1 MSTLILRHM
10 AETLLSFGVQKLW
23 ELLVRESDRFKEVN
37 EQLTVLKSDVNLLR
51 SFLKDVDAKKHA
63 SSVVRNCVEEIKE
76 IVFDAED
83 VIETFLLKKEL
94 GRTSGIRKRMRR
106 LAFTIADRREL
117 VSQMEGISK
126 RISKVIRDMQSFGVQ
141 QRIVDGSGYSDTIQE
156 KQREMRHTFPSDNES
171 HLVGLEEKVKK
182 LVGYLVE
189 EESIQVVSICGM
201 GGIGKTTL
209 ARQVFSHE
217 MVKKHFDGVV
227 WVCVSQ
233 QFTRKYVWQTI
244 FQRFSSNHDEHR
256 GSDMTEDE
264 LQDKLFRLLETSKS
278 LIVLDDMWREDDW
291 DNIKHVF
298 PPTKG
303 WKVLFTSR
311 NENVALRAD
320 PECVTFKL
328 KCLTPKESWT
338 LFRRIAFPR
347 IDTSEFK
354 VDVDMLEM
362 GKKMIKHCGGLPL
375 AVKVLGGLL
384 AAQPTL
390 SEWKRVY
397 ENIGSH
403 LAGGTSFNDG
413 YCNSVHSVLSL
424 SFEELPTFL
433 KHYFLYLVHFPRDYQ
448 ISVENLSYYW
458 AAEGIPRPSYSE
470 GATIEEVAEGYIA
483 DLVKRNM
490 VISEKN
496 ASTSKFETCHL
507 HDMMREVCLLK
518 TEEENFL
525 QIVHGSSS
533 TAYSKSYRKSRRL
546 AVHRPDET
554 FSMEKEVNSPSLRS
568 LLFIWGSN
576 WKASG
581 LFFERLQLMRVLD
594 LSRAHFEGG
603 KIPSSIGK
611 LIHLRYL
618 SLYKAHVSRLPSSMR
633 NLKQL
638 VYLNLCLYA
647 RYPLYVPNIFKGM
660 QELRYLS
667 LPSGRMHDKTKLEL
681 GNLINLETLKFFSTK
696 HSSVTDLHCM
706 TRLRNLLI
714 IFNEE
719 GCTMETLSSSL
730 SKLRHLESLSIDYN
744 HFKVFAPTDDEK
756 GFVLGCIH
764 LKKLE
769 LCIYMPGLPDENHLP
784 SHLTTIS
791 LTGCRL
797 KEDPMLILE
806 KLSHLKEVDLGKRSF
821 CGKKMVCSRGGF
833 PQLQMLL
840 FLGLHE
846 WEEWI
851 VEKGS
856 MPLLHTLDVSYCA
869 KLKEVP
875 NGIQFLTS
883 LKDLCMGEEWKKR
896 LSEEGEDYY
905 KVQHVIS
912 VRFGGK
918 G

>member
-1 MSTLILRHM
+1 M

-23 ELLVRESDRFKEVN
+23 ELLARESDRFKEVN

-51 SFLKDVDAKKHA
+51 SFLTDVDAKKHA

-83 VIETFLLKKEL
+83 VIETFILKKDL

-106 LAFTIADRREL
+106 FAFTIADRREL

-141 QRIVDGSGYSDTIQE
+141 QMIVNGSGYSDTIQE
-156 KQREMRHTFPSDNES
+156 RQREMRHTFPSDNES
-171 HLVGLEEKVKK
+171 DLV
-182 LVGYLVE
+182 
-189 EESIQVVSICGM
+189 
-201 GGIGKTTL
+201 
-209 ARQVFSHE
+209 
-217 MVKKHFDGVV
+217 
-227 WVCVSQ
+227 
-233 QFTRKYVWQTI
+233 
-244 FQRFSSNHDEHR
+244 
-256 GSDMTEDE
+256 DMTEDE

-347 IDTSEFK
+347 KDTSEFK

-403 LAGGTSFNDG
+403 LAGRTSFNDG

-518 TEEENFL
+518 SEEENFL

-533 TAYSKSYRKSRRL
+533 STACSKSHRKSRKL
-546 AVHRPDET
+546 AVHRADET
-554 FSMEKEVNSPSLRS
+554 FSMEKEVYSPNLRS
-568 LLFIWGSN
+568 LLFIWGSD
-576 WKASG
+576 WRASG
-581 LFFERLQLMRVLD
+581 LFFDRLKMMRVLD

-647 RYPLYVPNIFKGM
+647 RYPVYVPNIFKGM

-714 IFNEE
+714 IFNQE

-744 HFKVFAPTDDEK
+744 HFKVFSPTDDEK

-769 LCIYMPGLPDENHLP
+769 LCIYMPGLPDEKHLP

-821 CGKKMVCSRGGF
+821 CGKRMVCSRGGF
-833 PQLQMLL
+833 PQLQLLL

-851 VEKGS
+851 VEEGS

-896 LSEEGEDYY
+896 LSEGGEDYY
-905 KVQHVIS
+905 KVQHDL
-912 VRFGGK
+912 RFMSSCLQGDYPESIRNLSLTDWILSPSTN
-918 G
+918 

>member
-1 MSTLILRHM
+1 M

-23 ELLVRESDRFKEVN
+23 ELLARESDRFKEVN

-51 SFLKDVDAKKHA
+51 SFLTDVDAKKHA

-83 VIETFLLKKEL
+83 VIETFILKKDL

-106 LAFTIADRREL
+106 FAFTIADRREL

-141 QRIVDGSGYSDTIQE
+141 QMIVNGSGYSDTIQE
-156 KQREMRHTFPSDNES
+156 RQREMRHTFPSDNES
-171 HLVGLEEKVKK
+171 DLVGLEEKVKK

-189 EESIQVVSICGM
+189 EESIQV
-201 GGIGKTTL
+201 
-209 ARQVFSHE
+209 
-217 MVKKHFDGVV
+217 
-227 WVCVSQ
+227 
-233 QFTRKYVWQTI
+233 TI

-347 IDTSEFK
+347 KDTSEFK

-403 LAGGTSFNDG
+403 LAGRTSFNDG

-518 TEEENFL
+518 SEEENFL

-533 TAYSKSYRKSRRL
+533 STACSKSHRKSRKL
-546 AVHRPDET
+546 AVHRADET
-554 FSMEKEVNSPSLRS
+554 FSMEKEVYSPNLRS
-568 LLFIWGSN
+568 LLFIWGSD
-576 WKASG
+576 WRASG
-581 LFFERLQLMRVLD
+581 LFFDRLKMMRVLD

-647 RYPLYVPNIFKGM
+647 RYPVYVPNIFKGM

-714 IFNEE
+714 IFNQE

-744 HFKVFAPTDDEK
+744 HFKVFSPTDDEK

-769 LCIYMPGLPDENHLP
+769 LCIYMPGLPDEKHLP

-821 CGKKMVCSRGGF
+821 CGKRMVCSRGGF
-833 PQLQMLL
+833 PQLQLLL

-851 VEKGS
+851 VEEGS

-896 LSEEGEDYY
+896 LSEGGEDYY

-918 G
+918 A

>member
-1 MSTLILRHM
+1 M

-23 ELLVRESDRFKEVN
+23 ELLARESDRFKEVD
-37 EQLTVLKSDVNLLR
+37 EQLTELKSDINLLR

-63 SSVVRNCVEEIKE
+63 SAVVRNCVEEIKE

-141 QRIVDGSGYSDTIQE
+141 QMIVDGSGYSETIQE
-156 KQREMRHTFPSDNES
+156 RQREMRHTFPSDNES
-171 HLVGLEEKVKK
+171 DLVGLEEKVKK

-189 EESIQVVSICGM
+189 EESVQVVSICGM

-244 FQRFSSNHDEHR
+244 FQRFCSNHDEHR
-256 GSDMTEDE
+256 GSDMTEYE
-264 LQDKLFRLLETSKS
+264 LQDKLFRLLETSKP
-278 LIVLDDMWREDDW
+278 LIILDDMWREEDW

-303 WKVLFTSR
+303 WKILFTSR

-320 PECVTFKL
+320 PDCLTFKL

-347 IDTSEFK
+347 KNTSEFK

-375 AVKVLGGLL
+375 AIKVLGGLL
-384 AAQPTL
+384 AAQHTL

-403 LAGGTSFNDG
+403 LAGRTSFNDG
-413 YCNSVHSVLSL
+413 YCTSVHNVLSL
-424 SFEELPTFL
+424 SFEELPIFL
-433 KHYFLYLVHFPRDYQ
+433 KHYFLYLAHFPKDYQ

-458 AAEGIPRPSYSE
+458 AAEGIPRQSYSD
-470 GATIEEVAEGYIA
+470 GATTEEVAEGYIA
-483 DLVKRNM
+483 ELVKRNM
-490 VISEKN
+490 VISERD
-496 ASTSKFETCHL
+496 ASTSRFETCHL

-518 TEEENFL
+518 IEEENFL

-533 TAYSKSYRKSRRL
+533 IANSKSHHKSRRL
-546 AVHRPDET
+546 AVHQPDET

-576 WKASG
+576 WKVSSG
-581 LFFERLQLMRVLD
+581 LFFDRLQLMRVLD

-681 GNLINLETLKFFSTK
+681 GSLINLETLKFFSTK
-696 HSSVTDLHCM
+696 HSSVMDLHCM
-706 TRLRNLLI
+706 TRLRNLLM

-744 HFKVFAPTDDEK
+744 HFKVCTPKNDEK
-756 GFVLGCIH
+756 GFVLDCVH

-769 LCIYMPGLPDENHLP
+769 LCIYMPGLPDEKHLP
-784 SHLTTIS
+784 SYLTTIS
-791 LTGCRL
+791 LTGCCL

-821 CGKKMVCSRGGF
+821 FGKRMVCSRGGF

-851 VEKGS
+851 IEEGS
-856 MPLLHTLDVSYCA
+856 MPLLHTLDVSYCE

-883 LKDLCMGEEWKKR
+883 LKDMCMGEEWKKR
-896 LSEEGEDYY
+896 LSEGGEDYY

-918 G
+918 A

>member
-1 MSTLILRHM
+1 
-10 AETLLSFGVQKLW
+10 
-23 ELLVRESDRFKEVN
+23 
-37 EQLTVLKSDVNLLR
+37 
-51 SFLKDVDAKKHA
+51 
-63 SSVVRNCVEEIKE
+63 
-76 IVFDAED
+76 
-83 VIETFLLKKEL
+83 
-94 GRTSGIRKRMRR
+94 
-106 LAFTIADRREL
+106 
-117 VSQMEGISK
+117 
-126 RISKVIRDMQSFGVQ
+126 
-141 QRIVDGSGYSDTIQE
+141 
-156 KQREMRHTFPSDNES
+156 
-171 HLVGLEEKVKK
+171 
-182 LVGYLVE
+182 
-189 EESIQVVSICGM
+189 
-201 GGIGKTTL
+201 
-209 ARQVFSHE
+209 
-217 MVKKHFDGVV
+217 
-227 WVCVSQ
+227 
-233 QFTRKYVWQTI
+233 
-244 FQRFSSNHDEHR
+244 
-256 GSDMTEDE
+256 
-264 LQDKLFRLLETSKS
+264 
-278 LIVLDDMWREDDW
+278 
-291 DNIKHVF
+291 
-298 PPTKG
+298 
-303 WKVLFTSR
+303 
-311 NENVALRAD
+311 
-320 PECVTFKL
+320 
-328 KCLTPKESWT
+328 
-338 LFRRIAFPR
+338 
-347 IDTSEFK
+347 
-354 VDVDMLEM
+354 
-362 GKKMIKHCGGLPL
+362 
-375 AVKVLGGLL
+375 
-384 AAQPTL
+384 
-390 SEWKRVY
+390 
-397 ENIGSH
+397 
-403 LAGGTSFNDG
+403 
-413 YCNSVHSVLSL
+413 
-424 SFEELPTFL
+424 
-433 KHYFLYLVHFPRDYQ
+433 
-448 ISVENLSYYW
+448 
-458 AAEGIPRPSYSE
+458 
-470 GATIEEVAEGYIA
+470 
-483 DLVKRNM
+483 M

-496 ASTSKFETCHL
+496 ASTSRFETCHL

-533 TAYSKSYRKSRRL
+533 STAYSKSHRKPRKL

-568 LLFIWGSN
+568 LLFIWGSG
-576 WKASG
+576 WRASG
-581 LFFERLQLMRVLD
+581 LFFERLHLMRVLD

-618 SLYKAHVSRLPSSMR
+618 SLYKAHVSCLPSSMR

-744 HFKVFAPTDDEK
+744 HFKVCAPSNDDDK
-756 GFVLGCIH
+756 GFVLDCIH

-769 LCIYMPGLPDENHLP
+769 LCIYMPGLPDETHLP

-791 LTGCRL
+791 LTGCCL

-806 KLSHLKEVDLGKRSF
+806 KLLHLKEVDLGKRSF
-821 CGKKMVCSRGGF
+821 CGRRMVCSRGGF

-851 VEKGS
+851 VEEGS

-883 LKDLCMGEEWKKR
+883 LKYLCMGEEWKQS
-896 LSEEGEDYY
+896 LSEGGEDYY

-918 G
+918 A